1 LISTGSNNV
10 ERGDTIAFKC
20 GESPFEHISVGSNC
34 PKILLCVLPGKSEG
48 EHGLGVSMLGVGIR
62 WVNLSDVHDYTVVVM
77 LEMEQEFF
85 HL

>member
-10 ERGDTIAFKC
+10 EPGDTITFKC
-20 GESPFEHISVGSNC
+20 GESPFEHVSVGSNC

-48 EHGLGVSMLGVGIR
+48 EYGLGVSMLGVGIR